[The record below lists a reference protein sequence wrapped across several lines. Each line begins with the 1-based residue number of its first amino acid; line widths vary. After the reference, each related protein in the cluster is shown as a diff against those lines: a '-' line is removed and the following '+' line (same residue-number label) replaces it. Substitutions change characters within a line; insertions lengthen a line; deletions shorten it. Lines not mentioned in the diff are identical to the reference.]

1 MWRIAFAATRSRL
14 PPLPPNVT
22 LAMSSSGEEDIVHD
36 LHEDNDDDEEIPYVY
51 TSSDEED
58 MCTYSDD
65 ESISSDSSNADS
77 DMYELGMNTDMC
89 FL

>member
-1 MWRIAFAATRSRL
+1 
-14 PPLPPNVT
+14 
-22 LAMSSSGEEDIVHD
+22 MSSSGEEDIVHD
-36 LHEDNDDDEEIPYVY
+36 LHEVNDDDEEIPYVY

-77 DMYELGMNTDMC
+77 DMS
-89 FL
+89 